1 MDSIFQP
8 LIDFL
13 QAYKNIPM
21 EDREIIADHVTYRE
35 AKENDILLKEGRH
48 PKELFFVCEGI
59 IKIVGI
65 NDKSVDVTQFFVTE
79 NHLCTIL
86 KSFLNDTPAN
96 ESILAATDLK
106 LIVFNRDKL
115 HQLYQKLPY
124 FNQLITSITQQ
135 ALLDKIQ
142 LRNAFRG
149 EDATARY
156 QLFLLRQPEVA
167 LRVSLSD
174 VASYLGITQQ
184 SLSRI
189 RKNMLS
195 R

>member
-1 MDSIFQP
+1 MIDATFQP
-8 LIDFL
+8 FFEFL
-13 QAYKNIPM
+13 QQHRNIPS
-21 EDREIIADHVTYRE
+21 EDYEIIEAYITYRE
-35 AKENDILLKEGRH
+35 VPEGEILLKEGRLA
-48 PKELFFVCEGI
+48 KELFFVAEGI
-59 IKIVGI
+59 IKIVSV
-65 NDKSVDVTQFFVTE
+65 NEKSKDVTQFFVTE

-86 KSFLNDTPAN
+86 KSFLNDTVAE
-96 ESILAATDLK
+96 ESIIAACDLK
-106 LIVFNRDKL
+106 LIVFSKK
-115 HQLYQKLPY
+115 QLYALYNRLPY
-124 FNQLITSITQQ
+124 FKELIHNITQQ

-156 QLFLLRQPEVA
+156 QMFLSVQPDVA

-174 VASYLGITQQ
+174 IASYLGITQQ

-189 RKNMLS
+189 RKNI